1 MPHSQILTKN
11 ASMFIGEGVK
21 NIHAWWIRM
30 RRICWRCVCGYL
42 TYVTFFRM
50 SASSVRITGPPSRV
64 LFTSRTPSTA
74 EQCQGKKSV
83 QNMFVFVNLNCRNSR
98 LGLFNLT
105 LKWPTFAYNTASQAT
120 VVEFY
125 PQHRY
130 LRFCHPLYDASVA
143 HSLLCQIT
151 EGVLSIL

>member
-64 LFTSRTPSTA
+64 LFASRTPSTA

-105 LKWPTFAYNTASQAT
+105 LKWPTFAHNTAS
-120 VVEFY
+120 
-125 PQHRY
+125 
-130 LRFCHPLYDASVA
+130 
-143 HSLLCQIT
+143 
-151 EGVLSIL
+151 